1 MKKSLLMLLLS
12 AATLSSIEAQTIQQ
26 MKAGGPWPVRAAFK
40 TDTVGMN
47 GSKYNPADLLRQA
60 YDATDKDLRN
70 VSADKDGRIA
80 GRKAG
85 SKAERS
91 EMAVYSF
98 ALTAEHF
105 AKGDIEVFGQGRM
118 SLWLDDKQIGIADS
132 PNSKGDTTLRFSAS
146 LSLVPGT
153 HHLLLKSLLL
163 EGDTTATD
171 VRVVLKP
178 KTARDSSALYPNYTG
193 KERLSLKHM
202 MSGTFLSGGSLS
214 PTGKYV
220 LTSYRVNRDNK
231 PAVTYNQLRDAKGNI
246 LLNLNEKEAL
256 GWMPHEDMLMVIR
269 KEGNAKRLVA
279 FDPMGKGEK
288 TLVSNLPESQ
298 FRMSPD
304 ARYYLFYKQ
313 EKGPGKDPLFIRHLD
328 PDDRQSDWRDR
339 SQIYLLNA
347 ESGVYGPLTFG
358 YSTTYIYDIAP
369 DSKRALIGTL
379 STDWTRRPFRFATIM
394 EYNMETG
401 KADTLITR
409 DPSID
414 AIQYTP
420 DGKHLIVMGSADAF
434 GNIGLNLKSGV
445 TPNSYDKQFFLFDL
459 STRKATALT
468 KNFNPSVSA
477 GRFDRKNNYY
487 YFRAEN
493 GSRKQLYRLDLKTL
507 EISQIQ
513 TEEDVVQWFGVAAD
527 NGAVWYSGQSANNAD
542 RLYRLDGTK
551 GKLVWDLSAEKL
563 ANIDFT
569 PARDWNYT
577 APDGTVVEGW
587 YYLPPQFDPSKKYP
601 MLVYYYGG
609 TSPINRT
616 LEGHYS
622 LAMYAAQGYVVY
634 TLNPSG
640 TTGYG
645 QEYAARH
652 VNAWGDRT
660 ADEII
665 GATKEFIRTHSFV
678 NGKKVGCFGASYG
691 GFMTQYLQTKTDIF
705 AAAVSHA
712 GISSISNYW
721 GSGYWGMGYSTVAS
735 TDSYPW
741 NNPDLYAGH
750 SPLFR
755 ADKIHTPLLLLH
767 GSVDTNVPTAE
778 SVNLYNALKILGREV
793 EFIEFTEQDHF
804 ILEPERRIRW
814 TNSICAWFAR
824 WLQDDPTWWNELYP
838 PVNL

>member
-1 MKKSLLMLLLS
+1 M
-12 AATLSSIEAQTIQQ
+12 
-26 MKAGGPWPVRAAFK
+26 
-40 TDTVGMN
+40 
-47 GSKYNPADLLRQA
+47 
-60 YDATDKDLRN
+60 
-70 VSADKDGRIA
+70 
-80 GRKAG
+80 
-85 SKAERS
+85 
-91 EMAVYSF
+91 
-98 ALTAEHF
+98 
-105 AKGDIEVFGQGRM
+105 
-118 SLWLDDKQIGIADS
+118 
-132 PNSKGDTTLRFSAS
+132 
-146 LSLVPGT
+146 
-153 HHLLLKSLLL
+153 
-163 EGDTTATD
+163 
-171 VRVVLKP
+171 
-178 KTARDSSALYPNYTG
+178 
-193 KERLSLKHM
+193 
-202 MSGTFLSGGSLS
+202 
-214 PTGKYV
+214 
-220 LTSYRVNRDNK
+220 
-231 PAVTYNQLRDAKGNI
+231 
-246 LLNLNEKEAL
+246 
-256 GWMPHEDMLMVIR
+256 
-269 KEGNAKRLVA
+269 
-279 FDPMGKGEK
+279 
-288 TLVSNLPESQ
+288 
-298 FRMSPD
+298 
-304 ARYYLFYKQ
+304 
-313 EKGPGKDPLFIRHLD
+313 
-328 PDDRQSDWRDR
+328 
-339 SQIYLLNA
+339 
-347 ESGVYGPLTFG
+347 
-358 YSTTYIYDIAP
+358 
-369 DSKRALIGTL
+369 
-379 STDWTRRPFRFATIM
+379 
-394 EYNMETG
+394 
-401 KADTLITR
+401 
-409 DPSID
+409 
-414 AIQYTP
+414 
-420 DGKHLIVMGSADAF
+420 
-434 GNIGLNLKSGV
+434 
-445 TPNSYDKQFFLFDL
+445 
-459 STRKATALT
+459 
-468 KNFNPSVSA
+468 
-477 GRFDRKNNYY
+477 
-487 YFRAEN
+487 
-493 GSRKQLYRLDLKTL
+493 
-507 EISQIQ
+507 
-513 TEEDVVQWFGVAAD
+513 
-527 NGAVWYSGQSANNAD
+527 
-542 RLYRLDGTK
+542 
-551 GKLVWDLSAEKL
+551 